1 MKINCK
7 RANWPYRVAALAAL
21 ALNLSSFSTAQASPA
36 AGKSTAAPSP
46 HALEHAFLDAVRD
59 GNAQKVLAY
68 IPDGGVNVGREAQHL
83 THAEVEQQFQ
93 SHRGLYCKLF
103 DSSCIAATIDLANS
117 ARTCSYRELLSTSQK
132 LRTAASEVTRSGV
145 QQAVLVAEVKNDQ
158 CPGQNLIDFIFNLQ
172 ADGWKLFSIP

>member
-1 MKINCK
+1 MKIKCR
-7 RANWPYRVAALAAL
+7 RAYLLCRVAAVAALAL
-21 ALNLSSFSTAQASPA
+21 SFSGLGAAQASA
-36 AGKSTAAPSP
+36 SGKSNTSPSP
-46 HALEHAFLDAVRD
+46 SGLEHEFIDAVRE
-59 GNAQKVLAY
+59 GNTQKVLSY

-103 DSSCIAATIDLANS
+103 DSSCIEATIDLGNS
-117 ARTCSYRELLSTSQK
+117 ARTCSYRELLTNSQK

-145 QQAVLVAEVKNDQ
+145 RQAVLVAEVKDDQ
-158 CPGQNLIDFIFNLQ
+158 CPSQNLIDFIFNLQ